1 MYQMDTY
8 AAVTWNGIIRHR
20 ESQCTVLYPA
30 EVTDEEITST
40 GITPR
45 HTGRP
50 PWLKGWNFV
59 VDLYRILEHAA
70 ERLRARRTVSPH
82 EPSGP
87 VSILFERER
96 GPTTAEVMAVVSQI
110 YAELPQDFK
119 GGKAMTGDMDE
130 DNYGFQGR
138 SPRIQTTISFESVKL

>member
-1 MYQMDTY
+1 MYQMDVY

-30 EVTDEEITST
+30 EVTDEEITPT
-40 GITPR
+40 GIIPA
-45 HTGRP
+45 HKGRP

-59 VDLYRILEHAA
+59 VDLYRMLEHAA
-70 ERLRARRTVSPH
+70 ERLRARRTVSPD

-96 GPTTAEVMAVVSQI
+96 GPNTAEVMAVVSQI
-110 YAELPQDFK
+110 YAKLPSDFK
-119 GGKAMTGDMDE
+119 GGKAMTGDIEE

-138 SPRIQTTISFESVKL
+138 PPRRGD